1 MANPKLKKK
10 HKSRWCSSRT
20 CWSYPPKSRKS
31 LSPAKVQQL
40 EVRNMCLPIFY
51 PDLWM
56 PWRFWLWTSGYLSS
70 VVSLTSKLV
79 WSLSSFLWG
88 GVSGHS
94 SPVKA
99 LTETAPARFLS
110 VSCSWNSW
118 RLPRKDKCS
127 HAKPQCWP
135 TTHKD
140 CATCHI
146 CIHLSSIT
154 IWTCGSPHAM
164 FVYHTI
170 DSFATLWAQ
179 HSNPCPVCG
188 SLQILRDLHNCDIIS
203 SVPQEMEFVTLP
215 SPNLALAEQNQ
226 YLRLQKLY
234 STKWFDQKR
243 KILGGLRGVLNW
255 QNRGL
260 QFNLLIW
267 SVRLYMA
274 VDLNSSIYSTN
285 GHSSRIRK
293 IYSRILGEPHVYLP
307 RGSHVKIAR

>member
-1 MANPKLKKK
+1 MLLSDLLELPSKKQK
-10 HKSRWCSSRT
+10 VFVSCKGATAGSPQYVSTHFLPR
-20 CWSYPPKSRKS
+20 S
-31 LSPAKVQQL
+31 LNAL
-40 EVRNMCLPIFY
+40 EILTVNFRISFFGCFSNFKACLILIILF
-51 PDLWM
+51 
-56 PWRFWLWTSGYLSS
+56 
-70 VVSLTSKLV
+70 V
-79 WSLSSFLWG
+79 G

-99 LTETAPARFLS
+99 LTDWNGSCSIPLS
-110 VSCSWNSW
+110 VMLLKQLATASQRQMQSCKTPM
-118 RLPRKDKCS
+118 LTV
-127 HAKPQCWP
+127 

-154 IWTCGSPHAM
+154 IWICGSPHAM

-179 HSNPCPVCG
+179 HSNPCRVCG

-274 VDLNSSIYSTN
+274 VDLNSCIYYSTN